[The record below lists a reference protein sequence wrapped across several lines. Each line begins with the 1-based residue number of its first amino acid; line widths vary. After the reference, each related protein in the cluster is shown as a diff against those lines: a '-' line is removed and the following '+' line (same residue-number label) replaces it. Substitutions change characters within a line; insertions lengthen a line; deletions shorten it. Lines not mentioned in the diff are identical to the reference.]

1 MRYVKSF
8 LSELKNDTDEA
19 LNTLK
24 TRADIITM
32 KGHREGNIIYKQPD
46 KVELTLSIQMSMER
60 YELLMTILHG
70 EDL

>member
-8 LSELKNDTDEA
+8 LTELRNDTDEN

-24 TRADIITM
+24 SGVDVITM
-32 KGHREGNIIYKQPD
+32 KGHKEGNIIYKQPD

>member
-8 LSELKNDTDEA
+8 LSELKNDTDEN

-24 TRADIITM
+24 SRVDVITM
-32 KGHREGNIIYKQPD
+32 KGCREGNIVYKQPD

-60 YELLMTILHG
+60 YEMLMSILHG